1 MPEYHYNNDPKDTYT
16 TLLSVGTKTNPGLH
30 ATTQRSVWTD
40 DGDDS
45 KSDAPFQLAMDAMQM
60 QGTRRL
66 EFNDDG
72 TYMHSSSNGI
82 LALVAD
88 GTGIANSISLDS
100 ASGITL
106 DADNA
111 TYGITYSDGAT
122 AMLRIT
128 NATSDVVFK
137 QLVNDKDIVFQQDDG
152 NEVIRVGND
161 RKLYFYDEGGEH
173 ITSDGTDMTI
183 SSGNDI
189 KLTATTDIH
198 IPADVGLLFGHASAE
213 KIESTGSAM
222 TITSAAL
229 TVDCAGDITLNAD
242 GGDFIFSDASV
253 SLLTI
258 TNSSSD
264 VVIKPLT
271 DDKDIIFQQYDGT
284 EVARIENDTYLSIA
298 VGLRADAQD
307 GATIGTAT
315 HQFSDLYLADRA
327 AILFGDDGD
336 ITMTHVADTGV
347 TIAGSD
353 TDGTN
358 LRIDNSA
365 VDGDSVIQFALSNSV
380 QYSMGVEDGDSDKFV
395 INYGTGALGAQ
406 PALEISSAGAVNI
419 PGALT
424 TGSISYSALT
434 VSQTTEDTSTIL
446 TLDSAFQSD
455 DEGDRSSKIVFIGEK
470 SGSEEHTLAI
480 IEGAHDAGGDNQKG
494 YLEFFT
500 NTTADD
506 AAPTSALKLAFDKT
520 ATFTGN
526 INMAATKKLYL
537 DGGNNTYIHETSAD
551 TVDFYIGGADRFVLD
566 TNSYISLSNNDL
578 GSGNTIFGKSAGA
591 AIESGGN
598 FNAFYGDVSG
608 DSISTGVGNCAFGY
622 ASLTTMNTGSY
633 NLGLGMSAGSTLT
646 SGDKNIFIGYESG
659 YGSPSSLLT
668 GDENIAIGYR
678 AGYELEG
685 AAHSNTFLGGLAGNT
700 TEAGIENTC
709 LGYNTECYDDT
720 ATNQIVIGNNI
731 TAIDADNAIF
741 IGNDTRQIR
750 CDYGSDQT
758 WDAPSD
764 ERIKNITGD
773 SPLGLDF
780 INAIPVKTFTWKSL
794 SEYPEE
800 FNAYNPAQ
808 TEPSDTLEHHGL
820 IAQTVKSALDEAGV
834 TDFSGWDEDSD
845 GMQTVGESAFV
856 YPLIK
861 AIQELSAKVEALES
875 AN

>member
-861 AIQELSAKVEALES
+861 AVQELSAKVEALES

>member
-106 DADNA
+106 DADNS

>member
-861 AIQELSAKVEALES
+861 AIQELSATVEALES